1 LANFTEL
8 KQRVMNMALSEDDAL
23 AGDLVNDV
31 YRDLVIQSQSL
42 CNSSIEA
49 LTMGQQ
55 SYTINGDFGLA
66 DLGAIQHLLY
76 KAQGQTQG
84 YVLELSSFEEVLQL
98 NSTNPTGYVVKYALQ
113 GLNRLWL
120 WPAPQS
126 SGDTLTVYYVENP
139 LALLLGNDVPSAIPE
154 QWHHLISV
162 GAAARMVDAVGE
174 DLNLSNMLQAKYE
187 ALYGRF
193 TGWSNIRRGRGT
205 QKMGQGYV
213 RGVGFPTHD
222 RSAYYSSQGMQ

>member
-1 LANFTEL
+1 LANFGEL
-8 KQRVMNMALSEDDAL
+8 KQRVMNMALSEDDTL
-23 AGDLVNDV
+23 AGQLVNDV

-42 CNSSIEA
+42 CNSAIKS
-49 LTMGQQ
+49 LVMGQQ
-55 SYTINGDFGLA
+55 SYSISTDFVLPQ
-66 DLGAIQHLLY
+66 LGAIQHLLY

-84 YVLELSSFEEVLQL
+84 YVLEPSSFEEVLQL
-98 NSTNPTGYVVKYALQ
+98 NSTNPTGYVVKYAMQ
-113 GLNRLWL
+113 GLDRMWL

-126 SGDTLTVYYVENP
+126 SGDTLTIYFAENP
-139 LALLLGNDVPSAIPE
+139 AELLLDATVPFAIPT

-174 DLNLSNMLQAKYE
+174 DMNLSNVLQAKYE
-187 ALYGRF
+187 SLYARF
-193 TGWSNIRRGRGT
+193 TGWSAIRRGRGT

-222 RSAYYSSQGMQ
+222 RSAYYSTEGL